1 MYLPKVTDVNGHRN
15 HDSYF
20 EFRTSLKLAN
30 RHKKRNQVGNKV
42 KWPGYGLTL
51 CITHCMT
58 MHYKC
63 LLHYFPSK
71 NSGANVSYSTSHC
84 T

>member
-1 MYLPKVTDVNGHRN
+1 MGIETMTLILNSGPHLK
-15 HDSYF
+15 
-20 EFRTSLKLAN
+20 KLAN

-51 CITHCMT
+51 CIRHCIRT

-63 LLHYFPSK
+63 PLHYVP
-71 NSGANVSYSTSHC
+71 
-84 T
+84 